1 MIRLMV
7 CDDHEMVR
15 TALVRALQADSR
27 FTVVAEADS
36 AAQLLSQLGGETAID
51 VLLLDL
57 SLGRDGVAAGLQML
71 EQVVGRRP
79 DLPVLAVSMH
89 DEPEIVRRAL
99 QTGARGYVTKD
110 SSIDVLQE
118 AILQVVQGRR
128 FLDPNL
134 VEPVVTRAAAPARQ
148 SWDSP
153 LTPREREV
161 LQLIS
166 AGQRLRDIAIQLGL
180 SVKTVSTHKM
190 RLMQKLDVSNN
201 ADLIRFCVE
210 HGVR

>member
-15 TALVRALQADSR
+15 TALVRALQADAR

-36 AAQLLSQLGGETAID
+36 AAGLLAQLGGDTAID

-57 SLGRDGVAAGLQML
+57 SLGRDGVAAGLQTL
-71 EQVVGRRP
+71 EQVIARRP
-79 DLPVLAVSMH
+79 ELPVLVVSMH
-89 DEPEIVRRAL
+89 DEPEIVRRVL
-99 QTGARGYVTKD
+99 QGGARGYVTKD

-134 VEPVVTRAAAPARQ
+134 VEPVVTRAAAPARA
-148 SWDSP
+148 SWDAP

-166 AGQRLRDIAIQLGL
+166 GGQRLRDIAVQLGL

-190 RLMQKLDVSNN
+190 RLMQKLDVTNN

>member
-7 CDDHEMVR
+7 CDDHDMVR
-15 TALVRALQADSR
+15 TALVRALQADGRCS
-27 FTVVAEADS
+27 VVAEAADGD
-36 AAQLLSQLGGETAID
+36 QLARALEVAPDVD

-57 SLGRDGVAAGLQML
+57 SLGREGVTAGVQAIERSRAA
-71 EQVVGRRP
+71 RP
-79 DLPVLAVSMH
+79 DLPIVALSMH
-89 DEPEIVRRAL
+89 DEPELVRRVL
-99 QTGARGYVTKD
+99 QAGARGYVTKD
-110 SSIDVLQE
+110 SSIDVLQD
-118 AILQVVQGRR
+118 AISQAYQGRR

-134 VEPVVTRAAAPARQ
+134 VEPMAARPPKAAAR
-148 SWDSP
+148 SWDTL

-166 AGQRLRDIAIQLGL
+166 AGHRLRDIALQLGL

-190 RLMQKLDVSNN
+190 RLMQKLEVANN

>member
-1 MIRLMV
+1 
-7 CDDHEMVR
+7 
-15 TALVRALQADSR
+15 
-27 FTVVAEADS
+27 
-36 AAQLLSQLGGETAID
+36 LLEQLGGEVAID

-57 SLGRDGVAAGLQML
+57 SLGRDGVTEGLRTI
-71 EQVVGRRP
+71 EQVAARRP

-89 DEPEIVRRAL
+89 DEPEIVRRTL
-99 QTGARGYVTKD
+99 QAGARGYVTKD

-134 VEPVVTRAAAPARQ
+134 VEPVVTRSPPPPRQ
-148 SWDSP
+148 SWDAP

-161 LQLIS
+161 LQMIS
-166 AGQRLRDIAIQLGL
+166 GGQRLRDIAVMLGL

-190 RLMQKLDVSNN
+190 RLMQKLDVGNN

>member
-15 TALVRALQADSR
+15 TALVRALQADER
-27 FTVVAEADS
+27 FTVVAEAES
-36 AAQLLSQLGGETAID
+36 AARLLAQLGGEPAID

-57 SLGRDGVAAGLQML
+57 SLGRDGVAAGLQTI
-71 EQVVGRRP
+71 EQVVSRRP

-89 DEPEIVRRAL
+89 DEPEIVRRVL
-99 QTGARGYVTKD
+99 QAGARGYVTKD

-134 VEPVVTRAAAPARQ
+134 VEPVVTRAPPPARQ
-148 SWDSP
+148 SWDAP

-161 LQLIS
+161 LTLIS